1 MAKHEASPRRQE
13 FLPRRGSL
21 MIWTSGIALVV
32 VVLLIIALSGSTSR
46 LYSRSAIGAAVV
58 LLLLRLVGRVLK
70 VRSSRA
76 ARPDP
81 QSTLKL
87 E

>member
-1 MAKHEASPRRQE
+1 
-13 FLPRRGSL
+13 